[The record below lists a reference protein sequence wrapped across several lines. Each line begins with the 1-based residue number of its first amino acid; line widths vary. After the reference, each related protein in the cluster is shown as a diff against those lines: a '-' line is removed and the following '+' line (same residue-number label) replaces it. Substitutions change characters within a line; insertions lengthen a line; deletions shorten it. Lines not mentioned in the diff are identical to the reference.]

1 MSKGLALVLHSDAP
15 DRLHYALVLAAAAAA
30 IDRPVILF
38 FAGPSILAATTNP
51 GWRGLPGAEAFQAR
65 CAAAKIAGIPE
76 LLEAVTALGGARLA
90 CELAVSL
97 ANLTPNQ
104 LDSGVEISGAVT
116 FLTRAK
122 DFETLFV

>member
-1 MSKGLALVLHSDAP
+1 
-15 DRLHYALVLAAAAAA
+15 
-30 IDRPVILF
+30 
-38 FAGPSILAATTNP
+38 
-51 GWRGLPGAEAFQAR
+51 
-65 CAAAKIAGIPE
+65 
-76 LLEAVTALGGARLA
+76 LEAVTALGGARLA